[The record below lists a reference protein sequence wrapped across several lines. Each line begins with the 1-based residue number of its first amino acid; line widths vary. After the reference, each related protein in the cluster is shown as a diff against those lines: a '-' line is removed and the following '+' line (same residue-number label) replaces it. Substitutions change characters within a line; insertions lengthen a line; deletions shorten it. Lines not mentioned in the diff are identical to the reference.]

1 MAVLSVREIWN
12 GRRGSADEK
21 AVREYARVF
30 RVVTSNSLDG
40 ALVAET
46 AVDPFNGTAIPNL
59 FASYIEPN
67 GTTFDLTAI
76 ARKIDVVQDDSDP
89 NTWLVTVSYSNRTD
103 LPELGN
109 PNPLLRPSEIKWS
122 FAQFQRIADVDI
134 YGAAVVNSAGEAFD
148 PPAEKDDSR
157 PVLVVTRNEA
167 GFDPGIAYLYRDAV
181 NSDAFF
187 GAPPGTAKIQAIEA
201 TRHYENNFFYW
212 QVTYTIHFR
221 PDGWNLNLLD
231 QGFNYLDTDGK
242 TKLLIR
248 DKNGAAVSKAVPL
261 NGVGASLTNA
271 FSSLTRPLE
280 PTDTTFSVPSSAP
293 FPFSQPLPANGVTLY
308 QHSVQQ
314 FIVKIDQELILV
326 PAVQNQ
332 NLTWT
337 GVTRGYGNTVA
348 AAHVLNA
355 NVTLQPVFLSFQVY
369 PLLPF
374 APLRL
379 P

>member
-89 NTWLVTVSYSNRTD
+89 NTWLVTVS
-103 LPELGN
+103 N

-157 PVLVVTRNEA
+157 
-167 GFDPGIAYLYRDAV
+167 
-181 NSDAFF
+181 
-187 GAPPGTAKIQAIEA
+187 
-201 TRHYENNFFYW
+201 
-212 QVTYTIHFR
+212 
-221 PDGWNLNLLD
+221 
-231 QGFNYLDTDGK
+231 
-242 TKLLIR
+242 
-248 DKNGAAVSKAVPL
+248 
-261 NGVGASLTNA
+261 
-271 FSSLTRPLE
+271 
-280 PTDTTFSVPSSAP
+280 
-293 FPFSQPLPANGVTLY
+293 
-308 QHSVQQ
+308 
-314 FIVKIDQELILV
+314 
-326 PAVQNQ
+326 
-332 NLTWT
+332 
-337 GVTRGYGNTVA
+337 
-348 AAHVLNA
+348 
-355 NVTLQPVFLSFQVY
+355 
-369 PLLPF
+369 
-374 APLRL
+374 
-379 P
+379 